1 MKKELFID
9 IVNFTLGIFTI
20 FCFGLVFL
28 PKVENYIP

>member
-1 MKKELFID
+1 MKKDLFID
-9 IVNFTLGIFTI
+9 LANITLGIFAI